1 VSPIFLKNSEIIFS
15 LQYPTIKL
23 SENLIFLVEF
33 LPLVPYTNKKNSEVI
48 VLENKKSYT
57 EMMKASA
64 MTRKRN
70 AERNV
75 LEIYI
80 DMLLY
85 ESILASQKTKL
96 LEEIDAALDLKNES
110 LFMKLTEEL
119 KEVNIRYGL

>member
-1 VSPIFLKNSEIIFS
+1 
-15 LQYPTIKL
+15 
-23 SENLIFLVEF
+23 
-33 LPLVPYTNKKNSEVI
+33 VI

-85 ESILASQKTKL
+85 ESILANQKTKL
-96 LEEIDAALDLKNES
+96 LEDIDEALDLKNES

>member
-1 VSPIFLKNSEIIFS
+1 
-15 LQYPTIKL
+15 
-23 SENLIFLVEF
+23 
-33 LPLVPYTNKKNSEVI
+33 VI

-70 AERNV
+70 AEKNV

-85 ESILASQKTKL
+85 ESILASRKTKL
-96 LEEIDAALDLKNES
+96 LEDIDAALDLKNES

-119 KEVNIRYGL
+119 KEINILYGL

>member
-1 VSPIFLKNSEIIFS
+1 
-15 LQYPTIKL
+15 
-23 SENLIFLVEF
+23 LVEF
-33 LPLVPYTNKKNSEVI
+33 LPLVPYTNKKNSEV
-48 VLENKKSYT
+48 VVMENKKSYT

-85 ESILASQKTKL
+85 ESILTTQKTKL
-96 LEEIDAALDLKNES
+96 LEDIDAALDCKNES

>member
-1 VSPIFLKNSEIIFS
+1 
-15 LQYPTIKL
+15 
-23 SENLIFLVEF
+23 
-33 LPLVPYTNKKNSEVI
+33 VI

-96 LEEIDAALDLKNES
+96 LEDIDTALDLKNES

-119 KEVNIRYGL
+119 KEINIRYGL

>member
-1 VSPIFLKNSEIIFS
+1 
-15 LQYPTIKL
+15 
-23 SENLIFLVEF
+23 
-33 LPLVPYTNKKNSEVI
+33 VI

-70 AERNV
+70 AEKNV

-85 ESILASQKTKL
+85 ESILANQKTKL
-96 LEEIDAALDLKNES
+96 LEDIDEALDLKNES

>member
-1 VSPIFLKNSEIIFS
+1 
-15 LQYPTIKL
+15 
-23 SENLIFLVEF
+23 LVEF
-33 LPLVPYTNKKNSEVI
+33 LPHVPYTNKKNSEVV

-70 AERNV
+70 AEKNV

-85 ESILASQKTKL
+85 ESILTTQKTKL
-96 LEEIDAALDLKNES
+96 LEEIDAALDCKNEM

-119 KEVNIRYGL
+119 KEVNIRYGS

>member
-1 VSPIFLKNSEIIFS
+1 
-15 LQYPTIKL
+15 
-23 SENLIFLVEF
+23 
-33 LPLVPYTNKKNSEVI
+33 LPLVPYTNKKNSEV
-48 VLENKKSYT
+48 VVMENKKSYT

-85 ESILASQKTKL
+85 ESILTTQKTKL
-96 LEEIDAALDLKNES
+96 LEDIDAALDCKNES

>member
-1 VSPIFLKNSEIIFS
+1 
-15 LQYPTIKL
+15 
-23 SENLIFLVEF
+23 
-33 LPLVPYTNKKNSEVI
+33 VI

-70 AERNV
+70 AEKNV

-85 ESILASQKTKL
+85 ESILANQKTKL
-96 LEEIDAALDLKNES
+96 LEDIDAALDLKNES

>member
-1 VSPIFLKNSEIIFS
+1 
-15 LQYPTIKL
+15 
-23 SENLIFLVEF
+23 LVEF
-33 LPLVPYTNKKNSEVI
+33 LPLVPYTNKKNSEVV

-85 ESILASQKTKL
+85 ESILTTEKTKL
-96 LEEIDAALDLKNES
+96 LEDIDAALDCKNEM